1 MSTAT
6 AVVKA
11 PAVAAAAPALPSDKI
26 MQHAVR
32 LAMEQ
37 DKPILLDY
45 YGPSKDG
52 SAFIGVDKETNEKM
66 LVKSADEFTSP
77 IQKQLKLGADQII
90 ITENSIY
97 IVALAIPNKVVTM

>member
-1 MSTAT
+1 MS
-6 AVVKA
+6 
-11 PAVAAAAPALPSDKI
+11 AAAATAAATAAAKAVVPSDKI

-45 YGPSKDG
+45 YTPSQNG

-97 IVALAIPNKVVTM
+97 IVALAIPSKVVTM